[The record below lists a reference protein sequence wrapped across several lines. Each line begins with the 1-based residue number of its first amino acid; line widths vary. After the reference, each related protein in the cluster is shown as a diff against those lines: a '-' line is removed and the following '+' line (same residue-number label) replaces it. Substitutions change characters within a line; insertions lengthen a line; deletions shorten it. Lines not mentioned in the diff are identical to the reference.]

1 MQPGTKL
8 TQRQRQVL
16 APLLR
21 GEGERRVA
29 YLLNISVPTVHTH
42 VRRIYAHFGVHSR
55 AELVYRLLAGKGVP
69 GEDLSEIVGAP

>member
-1 MQPGTKL
+1 MQPGSKL
-8 TQRQRQVL
+8 TERQRQVL

-29 YLLNISVPTVHTH
+29 HLLNISVPTVHTH

-55 AELVYRLLAGKGVP
+55 AELIYRILAGNGIPDV
-69 GEDLSEIVGAP
+69 DRSEIAGSP

>member
-1 MQPGTKL
+1 MQQESKL
-8 TQRQRQVL
+8 TKRQRQVL

-55 AELVYRLLAGKGVP
+55 AELMYRLLAEAGVP
-69 GEDLSEIVGAP
+69 GVDQPEIGSSA